1 MNAVYARGAK
11 FVPVSLGT
19 NFGGGEVLMGRYGC
33 LNCSSNT
40 GDFAFLV
47 IALGVVAFGVYAAKQ
62 RRQSSGPPTEPGVE
76 KVSVDE
82 AGWETKV
89 SGNAEGRAVN
99 LPKDREGWETRPE
112 G

>member
-1 MNAVYARGAK
+1 MKAVYARGAK
-11 FVPVSLGT
+11 FVPVDLRT
-19 NFGGGEVLMGRYGC
+19 NFGSGEVLMGRYGC

-47 IALGVVAFGVYAAKQ
+47 IALGVVAFGVYAARQ
-62 RRQSSGPPTEPGVE
+62 RQSSGPPKEPGEE
-76 KVSVDE
+76 KVAVDE
-82 AGWETKV
+82 EGWETKV
-89 SGNAEGRAVN
+89 SGNAEGKAVN

>member
-1 MNAVYARGAK
+1 MKAVYARGTK
-11 FVPVSLGT
+11 FIPVALGT
-19 NFGGGEVLMGRYGC
+19 KFGSGEVLMGRYGC

-47 IALGVVAFGVYAAKQ
+47 IALGVVAFGVYAARK
-62 RRQSSGPPTEPGVE
+62 RRESSGPPKEPGEE
-76 KVSVDE
+76 KVAVDE
-82 AGWETKV
+82 EGWETKV
-89 SGNAEGRAVN
+89 SGNVEGKAVN

>member
-1 MNAVYARGAK
+1 MKAVYARGTK
-11 FVPVSLGT
+11 FVPVGLGA
-19 NFGGGEVLMGRYGC
+19 NFGSGEVLMGRYGC

-47 IALGVVAFGVYAAKQ
+47 IALGVAAFGAYAAIQ
-62 RRQSSGPPTEPGVE
+62 RHQSSGPPTEPGEE

-82 AGWETKV
+82 EGWETKGP
-89 SGNAEGRAVN
+89 GNAEGRAVGP
-99 LPKDREGWETRPE
+99 PKDREGWETKPE

>member
-1 MNAVYARGAK
+1 MKAVYARGAK
-11 FVPVSLGT
+11 LVPVSPGT
-19 NFGGGEVLMGRYGC
+19 NFGSREVLMGRYGC

-47 IALGVVAFGVYAAKQ
+47 IALGVAAFGVYAAKQ
-62 RRQSSGPPTEPGVE
+62 RRQSSGPPTEPGEE

-82 AGWETKV
+82 EGWETRV
-89 SGNAEGRAVN
+89 SGSAEGRAVN
-99 LPKDREGWETRPE
+99 VPKDREGWETRPE